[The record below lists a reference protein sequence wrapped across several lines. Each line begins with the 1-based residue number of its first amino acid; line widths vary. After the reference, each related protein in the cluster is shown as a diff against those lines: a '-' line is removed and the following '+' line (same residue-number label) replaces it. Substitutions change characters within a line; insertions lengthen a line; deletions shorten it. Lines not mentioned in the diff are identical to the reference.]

1 MTPMERMDTVRYS
14 VSTQMNAMMVAL
26 PTSFAFLARP
36 EMATAPSMPINTQMV
51 TIMAVCTWSTK
62 ASDGSAPV
70 VRFAMKMSGL
80 KAPMKMMAMMP
91 MSRGTNFEMVM
102 TALMRVTSLMPRL
115 TRKA

>member
-1 MTPMERMDTVRYS
+1 M
-14 VSTQMNAMMVAL
+14 
-26 PTSFAFLARP
+26 
-36 EMATAPSMPINTQMV
+36 
-51 TIMAVCTWSTK
+51 
-62 ASDGSAPV
+62 